1 MALLTDKKTSKKL
14 ETRLSEFTEYGMALY
29 YLLEEERT
37 NIRDLES
44 IFFSKDDEKSSFIY
58 GKIMKKIKP
67 NDLTKSFERYS
78 LFYPKDDK
86 DDKTYKKY
94 LNIKYT
100 KKVIDIV
107 ISKSEDNIDKTYI
120 NTYDYLLTNINKK

>member
-1 MALLTDKKTSKKL
+1 
-14 ETRLSEFTEYGMALY
+14 
-29 YLLEEERT
+29 
-37 NIRDLES
+37 
-44 IFFSKDDEKSSFIY
+44 
-58 GKIMKKIKP
+58 MKKIKP

-86 DDKTYKKY
+86 DDKTYKKD

>member
-29 YLLEEERT
+29 YLLEEGRT
-37 NIRDLES
+37 SIRDLEN
-44 IFFSKDDEKSSFIY
+44 IFFSKDDEKSSFVY
-58 GKIMKKIKP
+58 GKIMKHIKP

-86 DDKTYKKY
+86 DDKTYKKD

-107 ISKSEDNIDKTYI
+107 ISKSEDYIDKTYI
-120 NTYDYLLTNINKK
+120 NTYDYLLTNISKK